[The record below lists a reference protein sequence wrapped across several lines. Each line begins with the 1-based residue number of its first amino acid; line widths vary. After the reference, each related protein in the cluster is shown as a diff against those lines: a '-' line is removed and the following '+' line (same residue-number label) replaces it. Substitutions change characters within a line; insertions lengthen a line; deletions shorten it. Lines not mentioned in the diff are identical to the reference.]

1 MKQLKTILFASP
13 NKRLRI
19 IVRAMFKLET
29 ASKPERIE
37 ARRFI
42 VRAIDLGGEGGS
54 EFHRGEERNEIE
66 LIEYPY
72 NATYSRTTSVQ
83 RALIYWTRSEM
94 MKLDACKYIL
104 YVDPTISNAIS
115 NQEIY

>member
-42 VRAIDLGGEGGS
+42 VRAIDLGEGGGKGPNFT
-54 EFHRGEERNEIE
+54 EAKKE
-66 LIEYPY
+66 
-72 NATYSRTTSVQ
+72 T
-83 RALIYWTRSEM
+83 
-94 MKLDACKYIL
+94 K
-104 YVDPTISNAIS
+104 
-115 NQEIY
+115 